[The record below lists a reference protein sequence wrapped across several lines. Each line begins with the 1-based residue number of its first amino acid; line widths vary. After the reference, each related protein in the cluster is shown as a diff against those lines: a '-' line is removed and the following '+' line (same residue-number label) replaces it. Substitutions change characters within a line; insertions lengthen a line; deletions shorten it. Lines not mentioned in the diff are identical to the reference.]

1 MDRIILVGSEDV
13 LSGGRMARD
22 AGAEMSRAAST
33 IQSAVEM
40 GQKSIE
46 DFIARFEVA
55 VEMFVAAVDRM
66 R

>member
-1 MDRIILVGSEDV
+1 
-13 LSGGRMARD
+13 MARD

-40 GQKSIE
+40 HQKSIE
-46 DFIARFEVA
+46 DFIVRFEVA
-55 VEMFVAAVDRM
+55 VETFAVAVDRM